1 MDGIQVGN
9 DLMLNSSLNHGR
21 YLYFLLNIS
30 TIFA

>member
-21 YLYFLLNIS
+21 YFLLNIS